1 MKKIYIVTGANGHLG
16 NTLIR
21 LLRKQEA
28 DIRGLILAGEEIE
41 DDGRVRYIKGDV
53 RDIESLR
60 PLFEDLEGKEAYV
73 FHTAG
78 IVDISEKVSP
88 LLYEVN
94 VNGTKNVIALCR
106 EYSVRRLVYVSSVHA
121 IPDTDSMSVLKEIK
135 EFSPEK
141 VVGG

>member
-1 MKKIYIVTGANGHLG
+1 MPLS
-16 NTLIR
+16 LIHIW

-28 DIRGLILAGEEIE
+28 DIRGLILPGEEIE

-106 EYSVRRLVYVSSVHA
+106 EYSVRRLVYVLSLIH
-121 IPDTDSMSVLKEIK
+121 ICGTERYGWICLI
-135 EFSPEK
+135 
-141 VVGG
+141 